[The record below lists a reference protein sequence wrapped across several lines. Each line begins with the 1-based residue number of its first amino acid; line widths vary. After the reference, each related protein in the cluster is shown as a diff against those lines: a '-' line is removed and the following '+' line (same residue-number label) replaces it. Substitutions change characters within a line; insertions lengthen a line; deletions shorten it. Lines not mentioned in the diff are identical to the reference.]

1 MDVRKIR
8 EIVIIAMFAD
18 DDLMDILVLK
28 GGNALDIAHGMNLR
42 ASIDVDFSISG
53 DFENSEIIK
62 RKIEQS
68 LSERF
73 DSEGYKLFD
82 YKFKQKPSKSKQEIP
97 SFWGGYQVEFKIIE
111 KAKYSQLKQ
120 NTSNLRRNAAV
131 ISSEQK
137 RSFKIDISKCEYCDF
152 KEELELNDF
161 TIYVY
166 TLPMIVIE
174 KLRALCQQMPEYLLR
189 GKGRARA
196 RDVFDIYSIIHE
208 KLVDITTQENQELFK
223 PIFLAKQVPLSLLL
237 QIKEQREF
245 HRLDWVA
252 VEQSVSVTLEPF
264 DFYYDY
270 LEKLI
275 ERLKSLGIE

>member
-1 MDVRKIR
+1 MDIRRIR
-8 EIVIIAMFAD
+8 ELVIIAMFAD

-53 DFENSEIIK
+53 DFENSEIVK
-62 RKIEQS
+62 YKIEQS

-82 YKFKQKPSKSKQEIP
+82 YKFEQKPSKSKQEIP
-97 SFWGGYQVEFKIIE
+97 PFWGGYEVEFKIIE
-111 KAKYSQLKQ
+111 IRKYSQLQQ
-120 NTSNLRRNAAV
+120 NTSNLRRNAALV
-131 ISSEQK
+131 GSEQK
-137 RSFKIDISKCEYCDF
+137 RNFKIDISKCEYCDF
-152 KEELELNDF
+152 KEELELDNF

-174 KLRALCQQMPEYLLR
+174 KLRALCQQMPEYSLR
-189 GKGRARA
+189 RKGRARA

-208 KLVDITTQENQELFK
+208 KLVDITTQENQELFR
-223 PIFLAKQVPLSLLL
+223 PIFLAKQVPLTLLS

-245 HRLDWVA
+245 HRPDWVA
-252 VEQSVSVTLEPF
+252 VEQSVSATLEPF

-270 LEKLI
+270 LENLI
-275 ERLKSLGIE
+275 ENLKSLGIE

>member
-1 MDVRKIR
+1 MDIRRIR
-8 EIVIIAMFAD
+8 ELVIIAMFAD
-18 DDLMDILVLK
+18 DDLINIFVLK

-53 DFENSEIIK
+53 DFENSEIVK
-62 RKIEQS
+62 HKIEQS

-82 YKFKQKPSKSKQEIP
+82 YKFEQKPSKSKQEIP
-97 SFWGGYQVEFKIIE
+97 PFWGGYEVEFKIIE
-111 KAKYSQLKQ
+111 IKKYSQLQQ
-120 NTSNLRRNAAV
+120 NTSNLRRNAALV
-131 ISSEQK
+131 GSEQK
-137 RSFKIDISKCEYCDF
+137 RNFKIDISKCEYCDS
-152 KEELELNDF
+152 KEELELDNF

-189 GKGRARA
+189 RKGRARA

-208 KLVDITTQENQELFK
+208 KLVDITTQENQELFR
-223 PIFLAKQVPLSLLL
+223 PIFLAKQVPLTLLS

-245 HRLDWVA
+245 HRPDWVA
-252 VEQSVSVTLEPF
+252 VEQSVSATLEPF

-270 LEKLI
+270 LENLI
-275 ERLKSLGIE
+275 ENLKSLGIE